1 MYQKLAATLAAI
13 VLAGASYAA
22 TETFSFT
29 GYHAGETDV
38 YETSKE
44 FTGSLGGQV
53 EVTMGTYGNSIAH
66 NGSEGGGYVG
76 QWDGYGLGVCTRMGH
91 GYCRESHTVDGWG
104 RNEFLK
110 FSLDDDAVLDS
121 ITFLNY
127 GNGRYDLTTMSGAE
141 YWSLWQGAD
150 VSGTEVGSMF
160 FVGAWNRMAFK
171 VQSVTVSYADV
182 PLPAAGFLL
191 LGGLGGLA
199 ALRRR
204 KG

>member
-1 MYQKLAATLAAI
+1 MFQRLAATLAAI
-13 VLAGASYAA
+13 VLAGASHAA

-29 GYHAGETDV
+29 GYHPGESYV

-44 FTGSLGGQV
+44 FTGSLGGNV
-53 EVTMGTYGNSIAH
+53 EVTMGTYGYSIEH
-66 NGSEGGGYVG
+66 TGSDGGGVVG
-76 QWDGYGLGVCTRMGH
+76 QWAGYGLGVCTYLH
-91 GYCRESHTVDGWG
+91 GNHCYESHTVDGWG
-104 RNEFLK
+104 TNEYLK
-110 FSLDDDAVLDS
+110 FSLDSDAVLDS

-141 YWSLWQGAD
+141 YWGLWQGSD
-150 VSGTEVGSMF
+150 VSGTQLGSMF
-160 FVGAWNRMAFK
+160 FVGAWNHMAFK
-171 VQSVTVSYADV
+171 VQSITVSYADV